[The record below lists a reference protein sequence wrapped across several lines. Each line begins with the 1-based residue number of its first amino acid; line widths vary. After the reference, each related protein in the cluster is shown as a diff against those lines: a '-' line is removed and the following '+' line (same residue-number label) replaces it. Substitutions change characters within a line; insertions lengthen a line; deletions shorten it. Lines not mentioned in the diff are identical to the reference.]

1 MVVNYKLTNIE
12 WKENTDL
19 PTELDLPES
28 CLDKEGHPDMELILY
43 WLEDEIGYACDGF
56 EIVEI
61 ENRISK
67 VFGHLLSWKYYGDL
81 PCVRIGNTIH
91 ITENAFRCVCGQSWS
106 YGRPTERES
115 LHNNNIIWRD
125 ISAVSC
131 EKCRSS
137 YKKGIK
143 TWKN

>member
-1 MVVNYKLTNIE
+1 MADWKIVNIK

-28 CLDKEGHPDMELILY
+28 CLDEEGHPDKELILY

-67 VFGHLLSWKYYGDL
+67 EFGHLLSWEEAEKF
-81 PCVRIGNTIH
+81 
-91 ITENAFRCVCGQSWS
+91 A
-106 YGRPTERES
+106 GRK
-115 LHNNNIIWRD
+115 LDWNNNRD
-125 ISAVSC
+125 CCV
-131 EKCRSS
+131 
-137 YKKGIK
+137 YHDLLVKKVK
-143 TWKN
+143 KLKEA

>member
-28 CLDKEGHPDMELILY
+28 CLDKEGHPDKELILY

-67 VFGHLLSWKYYGDL
+67 EFGHLLSWEEAEKF
-81 PCVRIGNTIH
+81 
-91 ITENAFRCVCGQSWS
+91 A
-106 YGRPTERES
+106 GRK
-115 LHNNNIIWRD
+115 LDWNNNRD
-125 ISAVSC
+125 CCIYFGLLMT
-131 EKCRSS
+131 KTGSS
-137 YKKGIK
+137 KEV
-143 TWKN
+143 